1 MSILARWAS
10 RRRRRCAAY
19 AENHARLPGGMPG
32 ILSGAS
38 RRALAALVLG
48 SAALLTARVTLFKVW
63 YPLYGDETRSMSIPH
78 SACTRIACYGVRP
91 DWTIPAAITIALV
104 GLLVAVVLY
113 APRRGPA
120 EHRAA
125 GGTSGNLPWRV
136 R

>member
-1 MSILARWAS
+1 
-10 RRRRRCAAY
+10 
-19 AENHARLPGGMPG
+19 MPG
-32 ILSGAS
+32 VLSGAS